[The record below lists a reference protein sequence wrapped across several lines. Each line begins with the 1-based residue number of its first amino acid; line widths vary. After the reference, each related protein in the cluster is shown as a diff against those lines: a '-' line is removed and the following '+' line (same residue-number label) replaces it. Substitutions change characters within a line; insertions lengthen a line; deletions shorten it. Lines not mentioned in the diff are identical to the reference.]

1 MTIKPDLYQLLF
13 ESAAE
18 AILLMQNG
26 RCVDCNESAL
36 TMFGCSKEAIKGQ
49 SLLAFSPPFQPDG
62 QDSSEMLHQ
71 KLKAV
76 AAGETP
82 RFNWL
87 HRRAN
92 GKPFYA
98 RMALKQVTIAGETYL
113 QISSYDIT
121 EQIQQEELHR
131 QNEALLLQRR
141 GRQVRLSNQ
150 VSQAIASAT
159 SLDNLYHKIV
169 TEVKEQFHYY
179 HTQLFRYD
187 TALNAVVLVAGYGE
201 IGQAMLTDK
210 HQSRLGSALVELATS
225 GESVLCST
233 VADEPRWRPNPFLP
247 DAEGEL
253 AVPIKQGERI
263 WGVLDV
269 YSDIAGLLDAN
280 DQLLLEGL
288 CGQIAVTI
296 ESTRRRQ
303 EMEDRLRELESL
315 QQIATQAGWQKQQQ
329 TIPVSGYAF
338 HRGAIQPVDPA
349 QITEP
354 ADAADLPAVV
364 NPISVYGHAIGRLG
378 VYEDPDN
385 PLSDEEKS
393 MLEAVS
399 GQVAEALERARLL
412 EQTKAQAMRAAGR
425 EQYQKCVADGTILL
439 TQSGTNSLG
448 TVLRDLGEVT
458 GASRVYFCRT
468 LDDGTGEYWEQI
480 AQWGDPDV
488 ASLPD
493 NAPYN
498 RWPVS
503 DTPFLALELQTH
515 NRLAKLVEELPPA
528 EARIFAGRGALSVV
542 CLAVPGKHAA
552 PGFIGFD
559 DCAVKRIWQDD
570 ELSILQTLAIALSN
584 TYALEDVMQQMQN
597 SLAESE
603 EQAQRLAQLSEM
615 SQLLNQA
622 KSEFEFFNIIAH
634 YVPAIFQAD
643 RVDIAT
649 DIPEL
654 VATGDFSD
662 FLVLTQAQGAE
673 ADLGGSLI
681 PLKGTPAQRVMIE
694 HNLDDDRMPGV
705 KSLLTALFVAD
716 SRPIGSL
723 TLGAYRKN
731 AFTSR
736 DENIALQ
743 IASLFSTAVENR
755 RLFEQTQAA
764 LAEAE
769 ATQRRYTVQAWESYQ
784 RTRGVL
790 SVQKSRSG
798 LETPLE
804 WQLPGGVEEALTKK
818 QTVVVTGDGQSEGA
832 DSQGVVTCSSL
843 IHPLTLRDQVVGVLG
858 FQDSGERFWL
868 PEEIALIEA
877 VSTEFIQVAEE
888 LRLLDETQEKAAQ
901 EARINAIGEKI
912 QATQSIEEALK
923 VAIKEIG
930 LSLHAPQAT
939 VKLEVAD

>member
-18 AILLMQNG
+18 AILLMQNS

-36 TMFGCSKEAIKGQ
+36 TMFGCTKESVKGQ

-62 QDSSEMLHQ
+62 QDSGELLHQ
-71 KLKAV
+71 KFKAV

-87 HRRAN
+87 HRRAD

-98 RMALKQVTIAGETYL
+98 RMALKQVTIADETYL
-113 QISSYDIT
+113 QVSSYDIT
-121 EQIQQEELHR
+121 EQIQQEELFR

-141 GRQVRLSNQ
+141 SRQVKLSTQ

-159 SLDNLYHKIV
+159 SLDDLYHKIV

-187 TALNAVVLVAGYGE
+187 TALNAVVLVAGYGG
-201 IGQAMLTDK
+201 IGRAMLTDQ

-225 GESVLCST
+225 GEAVLCPT
-233 VADEPRWRPNPFLP
+233 VATEPRWRPNPFLP
-247 DAEGEL
+247 DVEGEL
-253 AVPIKQGERI
+253 AVPVKQGEHI

-296 ESTRRRQ
+296 EATRRRQ
-303 EMEDRLRELESL
+303 EMEDHLRELESL
-315 QQIATQAGWQKQQQ
+315 QQLTTRAGWQRQQQ
-329 TIPVSGYAF
+329 TTPVGGYAF

-349 QITEP
+349 KMAETT
-354 ADAADLPAVV
+354 DAADLPAVV
-364 NPISVYGHAIGRLG
+364 NPLSVYGHAIGRLG

-393 MLEAVS
+393 LLDAVS
-399 GQVAEALERARLL
+399 AQVAEALERARLL
-412 EQTKAQAMRAAGR
+412 EQTKAQALSAARR
-425 EQYQKCVADGTILL
+425 EQYQKCVANSAILL
-439 TQSGTNSLG
+439 TQSGTDSLS

-458 GASRVYFCRT
+458 GASRVHFCQVI
-468 LDDGTGEYWEQI
+468 DDGVGESWEQI
-480 AQWGDPDV
+480 AQWSAPGAVIRPDD
-488 ASLPD
+488 LQ
-493 NAPYN
+493 YN
-498 RWPVS
+498 HWPVS
-503 DTPFLALELQTH
+503 ATPFLLGQLQTH
-515 NRLAKLVEELPPA
+515 SRLTGLVDELPPA
-528 EARIFAGRGALSVV
+528 EAQIFAGRGALSVV

-552 PGFIGFD
+552 PGFIGFE
-559 DCAVKRIWQDD
+559 DCAVKRIWQED
-570 ELSILQTLAIALSN
+570 ELSILRTLAIALTN
-584 TYALEDVMQQMQN
+584 TFALEDVMQQMQN

-603 EQAQRLAQLSEM
+603 EQAKRLAQLSEM

-634 YVPAIFQAD
+634 YIPAIFQAD

-649 DIPEL
+649 DISEL

-662 FLVLTQAQGAE
+662 FLLLTQDVE
-673 ADLGGSLI
+673 VNPGGNLI

-694 HNLDDDRMPGV
+694 HNLNDDRMPGI

-716 SRPIGSL
+716 GKPIGSL

-790 SVQKSRSG
+790 SAQKSRSG
-798 LETPLE
+798 LESPLD
-804 WQLPGGVEEALTKK
+804 WQLPGGVEDALTKK
-818 QTVVVTGDGQSEGA
+818 QTVVVKEEQQSATEH
-832 DSQGVVTCSSL
+832 QGLTTVNNL

-858 FQDSGERFWL
+858 FQDVGDRFWL

-901 EARINAIGEKI
+901 EAQINAIGEKI

-930 LSLHAPQAT
+930 LSLYAPQIT